1 MEPKEKIMRDQIER
15 GMPGTTRRGLLK
27 CMLSGA
33 AGGVLWTVSGG
44 VPRGFQLGGDALAA
58 TPPAPSDFSF
68 VQISDTHIG
77 FHGEANP
84 DPNGTLQLALARIA
98 EAPVRP
104 AMMLHTGDVTQ
115 LSKPAEFD
123 AAQQLLKTA
132 GLQTH
137 FIPGE
142 HDTLVDD
149 GKPFFDRF
157 GKENGTGGWYSF
169 DQGGVHFVA
178 LVNVLNLRPGGLGY
192 LGPEQLDWLKKDLT
206 GRSAS
211 TPIVVLA
218 HMPLWSVS
226 AAWGWGTDD
235 AAQAISYLKPFG
247 SVTVLN
253 GHIHQVIQKVEGGIT
268 FQTAMSTAFPQA
280 APDTPGANPGP
291 LKVPAERLKSL
302 LGLRDIAFVKDKAN
316 PMITDER
323 LEA

>member
-1 MEPKEKIMRDQIER
+1 MEMAMREKNESALAN
-15 GMPGTTRRGLLK
+15 GTRRGLLK
-27 CMLSGA
+27 CMLLGA

-44 VPRGFQLGGDALAA
+44 VPRAFQLGGDALGA
-58 TPPAPSDFSF
+58 TPPAPGDFAF

-84 DPNGTLQLALARIA
+84 DPSGTLRLALARIA
-98 EAPVRP
+98 DAPVRP
-104 AMMLHTGDVTQ
+104 AMMVHTGDVSH

-123 AAQQLLKTA
+123 AAQQLLKSA
-132 GLQTH
+132 GLDTH

-142 HDTLVDD
+142 HDTLGDD
-149 GKPFFDRF
+149 GKSFFEHF
-157 GKENGTGGWYSF
+157 GAETRTGGWYSF

-192 LGPEQLDWLKKDLT
+192 LGPEQLAWLKNDLK

-211 TPIVVLA
+211 TPLVVLA

-226 AAWGWGTDD
+226 PEWSWGTDD
-235 AAQAISYLKPFG
+235 AAEAISYLRPFD

-268 FQTAMSTAFPQA
+268 FQTALSTAYPQA
-280 APDTPGANPGP
+280 AAGTPGASPGP
-291 LKVPAERLKSL
+291 LKVPAERLKSM
-302 LGLRDIAFVKDKAN
+302 LGVRQIHYVKDKTGPA
-316 PMITDER
+316 IDDAR
-323 LEA
+323 LNA

>member
-1 MEPKEKIMRDQIER
+1 MRGAINNETEITVRDRDGER
-15 GMPGTTRRGLLK
+15 DATRRSLLK
-27 CMLSGA
+27 CMLLGA

-44 VPRGFQLGGDALAA
+44 VPRALQLGGEAFAA
-58 TPPAPSDFSF
+58 APGAFTF

-98 EAPVRP
+98 QAPVRP
-104 AMMLHTGDVTQ
+104 AMMVHTGDVSH
-115 LSKPAEFD
+115 LSKPAELD
-123 AAQQLLKTA
+123 AAQQLLKAA
-132 GLQTH
+132 GLETH

-142 HDTLVDD
+142 HDTIGDD
-149 GKPFFDRF
+149 GKAFFERF
-157 GKENGTGGWYSF
+157 GHDGRPGWYSF

-192 LGPEQLDWLKKDLT
+192 LGPEQLEWLEKDLK

-218 HMPLWSVS
+218 HMPLWLVS
-226 AAWGWGTDD
+226 PEWGWGTDD
-235 AAQAISYLKPFG
+235 AAQAVSYLKPFG

-253 GHIHQVIQKVEGGIT
+253 GHIHQVIQKVEGGVT
-268 FQTAMSTAFPQA
+268 FRTAMSTAFPQA
-280 APDTPGANPGP
+280 AVGTPGASPGP

-302 LGLRDIAFVKDKAN
+302 LGVREIDFVADLTQPKVSD
-316 PMITDER
+316 TR
-323 LEA
+323 LDA

>member
-1 MEPKEKIMRDQIER
+1 MEMMMREKIEAA
-15 GMPGTTRRGLLK
+15 MPGTTRRGLLK
-27 CMLSGA
+27 CMLYGA

-44 VPRGFQLGGDALAA
+44 VPRAFQLGGDALAA
-58 TPPAPSDFSF
+58 TPPTPGDFSF

-84 DPNGTLQLALARIA
+84 DPNGTLRLALARIA

-104 AMMLHTGDVTQ
+104 AMMLHTGDVTH

-123 AAQQLLKTA
+123 TAQQLLNTA

-142 HDTLVDD
+142 HDTLVDE
-149 GKPFFDRF
+149 GKPFFERF

-192 LGPEQLDWLKKDLT
+192 LGLEQLAWLKKDLE
-206 GRSAS
+206 GRGAS

-226 AAWGWGTDD
+226 PEWSWGTDD
-235 AAQAISYLKPFG
+235 AAEAIGYLRPFG

-268 FQTAMSTAFPQA
+268 FQTALSTAYPQA
-280 APDTPGANPGP
+280 APGTPGASPGP
-291 LKVPAERLKSL
+291 LKVPAGRLKSM
-302 LGLRDIAFVKDKAN
+302 LGVRQIDFVKDKTGPA
-316 PMITDER
+316 IGDAR
-323 LEA
+323 LDA